1 MKLKKKKS
9 RRSIAMITTLAM
21 IVSLESG
28 TTMFQKACAED
39 LGLKNPVTD
48 SSGVTTW
55 DCVYFGNYWQ
65 EDTNGDGIVDEN
77 DEKLPIKWRVLSVN
91 GNDAFLLADQNMDA
105 RPYNTS
111 SANVTWETCTLRS
124 WLNGY
129 DASYNVKNTDYSN
142 DNFIDM
148 AFSAAEKNAI
158 RRTHVVNEEQTY
170 SGTKGGNDTMDQM
183 YLLSITEASNAS
195 YGFCST
201 FNADSKTRIS
211 TNTAYTAGKREMN
224 SVTVCFSRSRC
235 FCVRISVTKDY
246 GDTIC
251 DTGNHADIL

>member
-28 TTMFQKACAED
+28 TTMFQKACAAD